1 MRNTHAIRA
10 RSSLVGLL
18 GSRIVAPRSLAA
30 HLLRTARFASF
41 SVQPA
46 KGAIHVRF
54 AVIFHRSCLAAVA
67 GLLIAAPAA
76 LAADPVFTEFT
87 GGLAPGFSANT
98 KPDGIGP
105 GPDGNVWM

>member
-1 MRNTHAIRA
+1 MHNAHASRA

-18 GSRIVAPRSLAA
+18 RSRIVAPTA
-30 HLLRTARFASF
+30 HLLRTARFAAL

-46 KGAIHVRF
+46 KGAMHVRF

-67 GLLIAAPAA
+67 GLLVAAPAA

-98 KPDGIGP
+98 KPDGI
-105 GPDGNVWM
+105 